1 MADQK
6 MSGLSALG
14 AAPAEGDEVYLR
26 DVSESGP
33 DQRKRLS
40 MADLRLAMGRLL
52 ELIDYQETMTGP
64 NSSAGT
70 LTLDLELGNTFHVTL
85 LEDVATLTIDNWPS
99 EGVGATG
106 SFDLNDMAAADTL
119 DTVLVNGVD
128 LLDSSPVT
136 FDTDLDVTGDAIVAE
151 IDGNTTTP
159 NYTATHN
166 GAGIVTIVGLA
177 ARGVM
182 DNGLVV
188 DTTETGFTVTSKTDM
203 SGGSTSVIG
212 SLTLI
217 LRQDT
222 TGSRTFAWPAGI
234 IWAGGT
240 APTVTPGANTIDIFT
255 LLSPDGGAT
264 IYGMTGGQD
273 FS

>member
-1 MADQK
+1 MADRNI
-6 MSGLSALG
+6 SDLSSIGLISAEDDELHIVDISE
-14 AAPAEGDEVYLR
+14 ASPADEDKKVLI
-26 DVSESGP
+26 S
-33 DQRKRLS
+33 
-40 MADLRLAMGRLL
+40 DLRKTMGKLI
-52 ELIDYQETMTGP
+52 ELIDYQETLTGP
-64 NSSAGT
+64 ISAAGT
-70 LTLDLELGNTFHVTL
+70 LTLNLELGNVFHVTL
-85 LEDVATLTIDNWPS
+85 LENVSTLTISNWPV

-119 DTVLVNGVD
+119 DTVLVNGVEI
-128 LLDSSPVT
+128 LGGAET
-136 FDTDLDVTGDAIVAE
+136 FDTNLATTATNVAAAITA
-151 IDGNTTTP
+151 NSSTP
-159 NYTATHN
+159 NYTATSA
-166 GAGIVTIVGLA
+166 AGIVTIVGLA

-188 DTTETGFTVTSKTDM
+188 DTTETGFTVTNEVDM
-203 SGGSTSVIG
+203 SGGSTSVAG
-212 SLTLI
+212 AFTLI

-240 APTVTPGANTIDIFT
+240 APTITSGANTIDIFT
-255 LLSPDGGAT
+255 LISPDGGAT

>member
-6 MSGLSALG
+6 LSGLPALG
-14 AAPAEGDEVYLR
+14 APPAEDDEVYLR
-26 DVSESGP
+26 DVSEAGA

-40 MADLRLAMGRLL
+40 MANFRKTMGRLL
-52 ELIDYQETMTGP
+52 ELIDYRETMTGP

-70 LTLDLELGNTFHVTL
+70 LTLDLELGNTFHVNL
-85 LEDVATLTIDNWPS
+85 LENVTTLTINNWPS
-99 EGVGATG
+99 SGVAATG

-128 LLDSSPVT
+128 LLDGSPVT
-136 FDTDLDVTGDAIVAE
+136 FDTDLDITGDAIVAE

-159 NYTATHN
+159 NYTATHD
-166 GAGIVTIVGLA
+166 GSGIVTIVGIP
-177 ARGVM
+177 ARGVL

-188 DTTETGFTVTSKTDM
+188 DTTETGFTVTSKTNM
-203 SGGSTSVIG
+203 SGGTDSVAG

-222 TGSRTFAWPAGI
+222 VGGRTFNWGAVAE
-234 IWAGGT
+234 WAGGI
-240 APTVTPGANTIDIFT
+240 APTISSAANAKDIFT
-255 LLSPDGGAT
+255 LVKDGDT
-264 IYGMTGGQD
+264 VYGMTGGQD